1 MKNAIYT
8 ILLLLFSLN
17 ASAQQ
22 WPNFLNVLDSDW
34 HEPTELLNHRPHCWL
49 SDVHVNEDQ
58 SDGVA
63 YVAFGYGQIATVSCD
78 VNPAGL
84 IHPNFRAF
92 TLALNANGE
101 VVDVRTFTHEPYP
114 CGYQRWNNGN
124 LWSSGMTQHSYR
136 NDQDEIVAIL
146 NNSENY
152 GYVLNENTNQ
162 YLHIFSSSGEPTQ
175 PATLLIEGS
184 PLHHYEMGGIA
195 PDKVDTTYLVYGR
208 EFTRDAPYEEFTS
221 QKAALKKFDLAGN
234 ELWSKTYP
242 NTHYVYKLVEAETGG
257 YWLSVH
263 APNTSNT
270 CNSLSRAN
278 MVIRVD
284 RNGNELARVTLND
297 VCFSSVLSLIEVE
310 PNQLVGFGRGAITPE
325 NVGVS
330 EPSTGHFYTC
340 TLQYNEVNSG
350 SSYIDYG
357 NFKMYLPGTDADET
371 ATTLSVDDGFLM
383 GGYHSRAFYDAES
396 DGELWW
402 QKRAMLFKLD
412 ENRDSVWTRFY
423 SSIIP
428 DVPGVWREH
437 IITDFKPTPDGGYVC
452 VGWMRHNNF
461 LTLPPMLR
469 GTHSAFALKV
479 DEHGCLEPGCQYV
492 GVDEMAIDLRGS
504 LKAYPNPA
512 SHYLRVNLDL
522 PEQAAQSGA
531 IELVMH
537 DLNGREVYRQNHPE
551 VRYRETTLDVSAFKA
566 GIYMLH
572 CTVNGVWV
580 DGQKVLVE

>member
-8 ILLLLFSLN
+8 VLLLLVSLN

-63 YVAFGYGQIATVSCD
+63 YVAFGYGQIASVSCD
-78 VNPAGL
+78 VNGSSP
-84 IHPNFRAF
+84 PNYRAF
-92 TLALNANGE
+92 TLALNEEGE
-101 VVDVRTFTHEPYP
+101 VIEVRTFAHAPYP

-124 LWSSGMTQHSYR
+124 LWTSGHTQHSFR
-136 NDQDEIVAIL
+136 NEQDEIVAIL

-242 NTHYVYKLVEAETGG
+242 NTSHVYKLIEAETGG

-310 PNQLVGFGRGAITPE
+310 PNQLVGFGRGAITLDD
-325 NVGVS
+325 VGVS
-330 EPSTGHFYTC
+330 EPSAGHFYSC
-340 TLQYNEVNSG
+340 TFQYSESSG
-350 SSYIDYG
+350 NAILNYG
-357 NFKMYLPGTDADET
+357 SFKMYLPGTDADET
-371 ATTLSVDDGFLM
+371 ATTLSIADGFLM

-423 SSIIP
+423 SSTIP

-437 IITDFKPTPDGGYVC
+437 IITDFKPTPDAGYVC

-479 DEHGCLEPGCQYV
+479 DEHGCLEPGCQFV
-492 GVDEMAIDLRGS
+492 GVNEIAIDLRGS
-504 LKAYPNPA
+504 LTAFPNPA
-512 SHYLRVNLDL
+512 STVLTVQLNF
-522 PEQAAQSGA
+522 PEHTAPGNGIQ
-531 IELVMH
+531 LVMH
-537 DLNGREVYRQNHPE
+537 DLQGRIVYRQTHPE
-551 VRYRETTLDVSAFKA
+551 LVNGEARIEVNHLPA
-566 GIYMLH
+566 GLYTLH
-572 CTVNGVWV
+572 CTVDGVWV
-580 DGQKVLVE
+580 DATKIVVE